1 MEGLKGY
8 DEASDIR
15 DDLEPK
21 EIRTILQHLR
31 TFGIFYAAPLDLDY
45 VMLQEFQ
52 AAYKHPEPGDC
63 GPHFSDST
71 NTAMGEGGTRLAY
84 WSIEERLE
92 LLRWYRYLFLS
103 RSKPS
108 THLQALG
115 HLSDGELSDGEL
127 SDGELSDGELSDG
140 EMSANRRY
148 GCRPLRSCRY
158 R

>member
-45 VMLQEFQ
+45 AMLQKFQ

-63 GPHFSDST
+63 GPHSSDPT
-71 NTAMGEGGTRLAY
+71 NTVMGEAGTRLAY
-84 WSIEERLE
+84 WSNEERLE
-92 LLRWYRYLFLS
+92 LLRWYRYLFMS

-115 HLSDGELSDGEL
+115 HLSDGELS
-127 SDGELSDGELSDG
+127 
-140 EMSANRRY
+140 ANRRY
-148 GCRPLRSCRY
+148 GCRPLRSCRC

>member
-21 EIRTILQHLR
+21 EIRTILQNLR

-45 VMLQEFQ
+45 AMLQEFQ
-52 AAYKHPEPGDC
+52 AAYKHPEPRDC
-63 GPHFSDST
+63 GPHSSDPA

-84 WSIEERLE
+84 WSNEERLE
-92 LLRWYRYLFLS
+92 LLRWYRYLFPS
-103 RSKPS
+103 RSEPS
-108 THLQALG
+108 THLQAHG
-115 HLSDGELSDGEL
+115 HLSDGELS
-127 SDGELSDGELSDG
+127 
-140 EMSANRRY
+140 ANRRHGY
-148 GCRPLRSCRY
+148 RPLRSCRY